1 MAMTLITTNT
11 ESGAAASAFTSSVDS
26 TYKLYIIKYYGLNPV
41 TDDTDFTFQ
50 GSTDGGSSYGVT
62 MTTSF
67 FHAMHTEADD
77 YTNVSYVTAEDIA
90 SGTGYQTLGRNLEN
104 DADAGG
110 VGALYLFNPSNTTY
124 VKHFYAITNGQ
135 NADNTSQSNNYIS
148 GYFNTTSAINALN
161 FKMASGN
168 FDGTIKMYGVG

>member
-1 MAMTLITTNT
+1 
-11 ESGAAASAFTSSVDS
+11 
-26 TYKLYIIKYYGLNPV
+26 
-41 TDDTDFTFQ
+41 
-50 GSTDGGSSYGVT
+50 

-124 VKHFYAITNGQ
+124 VKHI
-135 NADNTSQSNNYIS
+135 
-148 GYFNTTSAINALN
+148 
-161 FKMASGN
+161 
-168 FDGTIKMYGVG
+168 